1 MCGQYDQTV
10 SKNVR
15 HSAQKVTAMTNR
27 FLSRVGPFITEI
39 SKLDIT
45 EAISIGLHEYERI
58 A

>member
-1 MCGQYDQTV
+1 
-10 SKNVR
+10 
-15 HSAQKVTAMTNR
+15 MTNR